1 MDLWLIFLT
10 GLTVGGLTC
19 LAVQGGLLASVIT
32 EREEGDLEEGRS
44 GKHSLLPVIA
54 FLATKLVA
62 YTGLGFLLGLFGQT
76 LTISDSVRIAM
87 QIIAGIYMLA
97 VAADLLNLHPIFRY
111 AILQPPRFLTRM
123 VRNQSK
129 SKDIFAPAL
138 LGFMTIFI
146 PCGTTLAMEAFAIS
160 SGNPVLGA
168 SIMAAFTLG
177 TFPLFF
183 GVGYLTTTLG
193 DAFKRNFFK
202 IAAVLLIYLGVTT
215 VNAGLNLAGS
225 TITLETLRDNIPI
238 TIDLSGRQNSGPTI
252 AQARIIAGTQEFDIA
267 VNPTGYNPNTI
278 QVKAGTPVKLNLA
291 TKGNYACTSVFRI
304 PTLGITKTLPETGT
318 DSVEFTPQNPGKI
331 TWTCA
336 MGMYR
341 GVIEVI

>member
-1 MDLWLIFLT
+1 MNLWAIFIT

-19 LAVQGGLLASVIT
+19 LAVQGGLLASVIA
-32 EREEGDLEEGRS
+32 EREEGDLEEGKS
-44 GKHSLLPVIA
+44 GKHNLLPVAA
-54 FLATKLVA
+54 FLATKLMA

-76 LTISDSVRIAM
+76 LAISDSVRIAM

-111 AILQPPRFLTRM
+111 AILQPPRFLTLM

-129 SKDIFAPAL
+129 SKDLFAPAI

-146 PCGTTLAMEAFAIS
+146 PCGTTLAIEALAIS
-160 SGNPVLGA
+160 SGNPILGA
-168 SIMAAFTLG
+168 STMAAFTLG

-183 GVGYLTTTLG
+183 GVGFLATTLG

-202 IAAVLLIYLGVTT
+202 LAAILLIYLGVTT

-225 TITLETLRDNIPI
+225 PLTLETLAENSPI
-238 TIDLSGRQNSGPTI
+238 TIDLSGGQSTGVAT
-252 AQARIIAGTQEFDIA
+252 QARVIAGVQEFDIA
-267 VNPTGYNPNTI
+267 VNPRGYSPNTI
-278 QVKAGTPVKLNLA
+278 QVRAGVPVRLNLQ
-291 TKGNYACTSVFRI
+291 TNGNYACTSIFKI
-304 PTLGITKTLPETGT
+304 PQLGVTKILPATGAE
-318 DSVEFTPQNPGKI
+318 SVEFVAQNPGKV
-331 TWTCA
+331 TWTCS

>member
-1 MDLWLIFLT
+1 MNLWAIFIT

-19 LAVQGGLLASVIT
+19 LAVQGGLLTSVIAA
-32 EREEGDLEEGRS
+32 REEDDIEEGKT
-44 GKHSLLPVIA
+44 GKHNLLPVLT
-54 FLATKLVA
+54 FLVTKLVA
-62 YTGLGFLLGLFGQT
+62 YTTLGFLLGLFGQT
-76 LTISDSVRIAM
+76 LAISDSARIII
-87 QIIAGIYMLA
+87 QIIAGIYMLT
-97 VAADLLNLHPIFRY
+97 VAGNLLNLHPIFRY

-129 SKDIFAPAL
+129 SKDLFAPAL

-146 PCGTTLAMEAFAIS
+146 PCGTTLAIETLAIS
-160 SGNPVLGA
+160 SGNPILGA
-168 SIMAAFTLG
+168 STMAAFTLG

-183 GVGYLTTTLG
+183 GVGFLTTTLG
-193 DAFKRNFFK
+193 DSFKRNFFK

-225 TITLETLRDNIPI
+225 TLTLETLRDNIPI
-238 TIDLSGRQNSGPTI
+238 TIDLSGGQNSGPTT
-252 AQARIIAGTQEFDIA
+252 AQARIIAGIQEFDIA
-267 VNPTGYNPNTI
+267 VNPTGYNPNNI
-278 QVKAGTPVKLNLA
+278 KVKAGTPVKLNLT

-304 PTLGITKTLPETGT
+304 PALGITKTLPGTGT
-318 DSVEFTPQNPGKI
+318 DSVEFTPQTPGKI